1 VTEPATPT
9 FEEVEVGTELPTFTL
24 DVTTTTIVV
33 GAIASRDFYPGHH
46 DRDYA
51 QRAGMDD
58 VFMNILT
65 TNGWVA
71 RYLSDW
77 TGPHGILRRL
87 QLRLGVPNYPGDTMV
102 LTGRVTGTRLENGS
116 GTVEVE
122 FTGANGRGNHVTG
135 HAVVELPRGAGAGR
149 GGRAR

>member
-1 VTEPATPT
+1 VTEPTTPV
-9 FEEVEVGTELPTFTL
+9 FDEVEVGTELPALTV

-46 DRDYA
+46 DKDYA

-77 TGPHGILRRL
+77 AGPDGILRRL
-87 QLRLGVPNYPGDTMV
+87 DLRLGVPNYPGDTMV
-102 LTGRVTGTRLENGS
+102 LTGRVTGARVAQGA

-122 FTGANGRGNHVTG
+122 LQGVNGRGNHVTG
-135 HAVVELPRGAGAGR
+135 RAVVELPRATTTGP
-149 GGRAR
+149 GG